1 MTWLL
6 VGLAVLVV
14 LVILVVAIP
23 QLRSRSLKQRFGP
36 EYDRV
41 VDEGDDRRS
50 AEADLRGRLKRRGAL
65 EIRELE
71 PAAREAY
78 AEQWLKVQQRFIDEP
93 EQTVAEADS
102 LVQTVMRERGYPVDE
117 FDERIEMMSVDHPEL
132 VDNYRTAHDIQVRSE
147 QQEASTDDLREAFQ
161 RYRALF
167 SELLADG
174 VSDTDTETKTETE
187 TDDSDDHELP
197 ERGAR

>member
-6 VGLAVLVV
+6 VVLAIVV
-14 LVILVVAIP
+14 VFVIVVVAIP

-36 EYDRV
+36 EYDHL
-41 VDEGDDRRS
+41 VDEEGDRRS
-50 AEADLRGRLKRRGAL
+50 AEAELRGRVKRRGTL
-65 EIRELE
+65 QISDLE

-78 AEQWLKVQQRFIDEP
+78 AEQWLKAQQRFIDEP
-93 EQTVAEADS
+93 GQTVAEADG

-117 FDERIEMMSVDHPEL
+117 FDERIEMMSVDHPQL
-132 VDNYRTAHDIQVRSE
+132 VDNYRTAHAIQLRSE

-174 VSDTDTETKTETE
+174 VANAEPSD
-187 TDDSDDHELP
+187 SNDHDLP
-197 ERGAR
+197 ERGAQ

>member
-6 VGLAVLVV
+6 VVLAIVV
-14 LVILVVAIP
+14 VVVVAVVATS

-36 EYDRV
+36 EYEHL
-41 VDEGDDRRS
+41 VDEEGDRRS
-50 AEADLRGRLKRRGAL
+50 AEAELRGRVKRRDSF
-65 EIRELE
+65 EVTELD

-78 AEQWLKVQQRFIDEP
+78 TEQWLQVQQRFIDEP
-93 EQTVAEADS
+93 EQTVADADG

-117 FDERIEMMSVDHPEL
+117 FDERIEMISVDHPEL
-132 VDNYRTAHDIQVRSE
+132 ADNYRTAHAIQLRSD
-147 QQEASTDDLREAFQ
+147 QQDASTDDLREAFQ

-167 SELLADG
+167 AELLADG
-174 VSDTDTETKTETE
+174 DGSDDAHDTD
-187 TDDSDDHELP
+187 DHDLP

>member
-6 VGLAVLVV
+6 GV
-14 LVILVVAIP
+14 LVIVVVVVVAVVAVRR
-23 QLRSRSLKQRFGP
+23 LRSRSLKERFGP
-36 EYDRV
+36 EYDRL
-41 VDEGDDRRS
+41 VDEEGDRRS
-50 AEADLRGRLKRRGAL
+50 AEAELRGRVKRRDTL
-65 EIRELE
+65 EVHDLE

-78 AEQWLKVQQRFIDEP
+78 AERWLHTQQRFIDEP
-93 EQTVAEADS
+93 EQTVAQADG

-117 FDERIEMMSVDHPEL
+117 FDERIEMMSVDHPQL
-132 VDNYRTAHDIQVRSE
+132 VDDYRRAHAIQLRSG
-147 QQEASTDDLREAFQ
+147 QHEASTDDLREAFQ

-174 VSDTDTETKTETE
+174 
-187 TDDSDDHELP
+187 DSDAETRASGDHDLP

>member
-6 VGLAVLVV
+6 VVLAIVVVLVV
-14 LVILVVAIP
+14 AVVAAS

-36 EYDRV
+36 EYEHL
-41 VDEGDDRRS
+41 VDEEGDRRS
-50 AEADLRGRLKRRGAL
+50 AEAELRGRVKRRDSFDVT
-65 EIRELE
+65 ELD

-78 AEQWLKVQQRFIDEP
+78 TEQWLQVQQRFIDDP
-93 EQTVAEADS
+93 EQTVAEADG

-117 FDERIEMMSVDHPEL
+117 FDERIEMISVDHPEL
-132 VDNYRTAHDIQVRSE
+132 ADNYRTAHAIQLRSD
-147 QQEASTDDLREAFQ
+147 QQDASTDDLREAFQ

-167 SELLADG
+167 AELLADG
-174 VSDTDTETKTETE
+174 DGSAHVHDTD
-187 TDDSDDHELP
+187 DHDLP

>member
-6 VGLAVLVV
+6 VVLAIVVV
-14 LVILVVAIP
+14 LVIGVVAIP

-36 EYDRV
+36 EYDRL
-41 VDEGDDRRS
+41 VDEEGDRRS
-50 AEADLRGRLKRRGAL
+50 AEAELRGRVKRRGAL
-65 EIRELE
+65 QISDLE

-78 AEQWLKVQQRFIDEP
+78 AEQWLKVQQRFIDAP
-93 EQTVAEADS
+93 EQTVAEADG

-117 FDERIEMMSVDHPEL
+117 FDERIEMMSVDHPQL
-132 VDNYRTAHDIQVRSE
+132 VENYRTAHTIQLRSE
-147 QQEASTDDLREAFQ
+147 QQAASTDDLREAFQ

-174 VSDTDTETKTETE
+174 VSNAETK
-187 TDDSDDHELP
+187 DSDDHDLP
-197 ERGAR
+197 ERGAL

>member
-6 VGLAVLVV
+6 VVLAIVVV
-14 LVILVVAIP
+14 LVIGVVAIS
-23 QLRSRSLKQRFGP
+23 QLRSRSLKERFGP
-36 EYDRV
+36 EYDRL
-41 VDEGDDRRS
+41 VDEEGDRRS
-50 AEADLRGRLKRRGAL
+50 AEAELRGRVKRRGAL
-65 EIRELE
+65 QISELE

-78 AEQWLKVQQRFIDEP
+78 AAQWLNTQQRFIDEP
-93 EQTVAEADS
+93 EQTVAEADG

-117 FDERIEMMSVDHPEL
+117 FDERIEMMSVDHPQL
-132 VDNYRTAHDIQVRSE
+132 VDNYRTAHAIQLRSE

-174 VSDTDTETKTETE
+174 VSNAETN
-187 TDDSDDHELP
+187 DSDDHDLP

>member
-6 VGLAVLVV
+6 VVLAIVVVLVV
-14 LVILVVAIP
+14 AVVATS

-36 EYDRV
+36 EYERL
-41 VDEGDDRRS
+41 VDEEGDRRS
-50 AEADLRGRLKRRGAL
+50 AEAELRGRVKRRDSF
-65 EIRELE
+65 EVTELD

-78 AEQWLKVQQRFIDEP
+78 TEQWLQVQQRFIDEP
-93 EQTVAEADS
+93 EQTVADADG

-117 FDERIEMMSVDHPEL
+117 FDERIEMISVDHPEL
-132 VDNYRTAHDIQVRSE
+132 ADNYRTAHAIQLRSD
-147 QQEASTDDLREAFQ
+147 QQDASTDDLREAFQ

-167 SELLADG
+167 AELLADG
-174 VSDTDTETKTETE
+174 DGAARTHDTD
-187 TDDSDDHELP
+187 DHDLP

>member
-6 VGLAVLVV
+6 VALAIVVV
-14 LVILVVAIP
+14 LVICVVAIP
-23 QLRSRSLKQRFGP
+23 QFRSRALKRRFGP
-36 EYDRV
+36 EYDRT
-41 VDEGDDRRS
+41 VDEDGDRRS
-50 AEADLRGRLKRRGAL
+50 AEADLRGRVKRRSTL
-65 EIRELE
+65 QIRDLE
-71 PAAREAY
+71 PAARDAY
-78 AEQWLKVQQRFIDEP
+78 AEQWLTTQQRFIDEP
-93 EQTVAEADS
+93 GQTVAEADG

-117 FDERIEMMSVDHPEL
+117 FDDRIEMISVDHPEL
-132 VDNYRTAHDIQVRSE
+132 VDNYRTAHAVQLRSA

-174 VSDTDTETKTETE
+174 DANAE
-187 TDDSDDHELP
+187 TDDTDDRPLP